1 MCSTERGSRS
11 RFHGF
16 SPGIEGAITL
26 DDLQPLVGGMAMWR
40 RPADTGSTD
49 LLKEAEVSASQEA
62 PGQRH
67 PEIIDEPESRAVLV
81 GQYIWRD
88 RFIHDVN
95 VLS

>member
-1 MCSTERGSRS
+1 MCRRS
-11 RFHGF
+11 
-16 SPGIEGAITL
+16 
-26 DDLQPLVGGMAMWR
+26 
-40 RPADTGSTD
+40 ADTGSAD